1 LFSLRASITHQL
13 PNVGGF
19 FFGCVQMVLYC
30 CYRKPKSAASVVL
43 PTTAAALAAESAE
56 MELPLA
62 ALDAAAVL
70 PECAVPVLAEL
81 QKLEE
86 AVGSPR
92 KGGVKAI

>member
-1 LFSLRASITHQL
+1 M
-13 PNVGGF
+13 GGF

-30 CYRKPKSAASVVL
+30 CYRKPRPASVV
-43 PTTAAALAAESAE
+43 LAAESAE

-70 PECAVPVLAEL
+70 PECAVPVL